1 MIHSIKLT
9 RFKQFRET
17 EVRLQPFSI
26 LMGEN
31 NCGKTTVLQALWLAL
46 SGLHQGKLIG
56 IDRKTLQTKISST
69 GFPMYEI
76 PFVPQGDFSG
86 LFYKRISREGQT
98 YDENSG
104 ALLQITDEKQN
115 SYRLH
120 LRELF
125 RCLNFKLLTPAAE
138 IHNPDIQNY
147 APLLISGFSGLHF
160 QEERVYPAILESKMV
175 SGDTS
180 GIIRNII
187 LDLKQYA
194 PEKYQYL
201 ESLMNDEFG
210 FHIKDIRF
218 RENDERYVYSEYEE
232 REKLDAVGLEFG
244 SSGSGMMQIL
254 QILAV
259 ILRYCPEQTKVVL
272 IDEPEAHLHEDLQ
285 IRFMGIL
292 KKMQKEL
299 GIQIIAAT
307 HSSAVIRNADPEEV
321 IPMIPYAP
329 VNKALR
335 KLEEASAAAVP
346 QDLEVYSLD
355 AYEIGKAKISGKLVF
370 TDRKTMTFLKK
381 KVQMLTV
388 PVIQEWRMGDTEPF
402 EAVAQLKQMT
412 GRKIEVHLV
421 CLSEAFSEEGKEQ
434 LKQQTEGTEII
445 LTFVSAMD
453 SEETLQEVLDMLQAE
468 EKVYRAE
475 EEIQPVQN
483 MRRREYEQMTLL
495 DL

>member
-46 SGLHQGKLIG
+46 SGLHHGKLIG

-115 SYRLH
+115 CYRLH

-125 RCLNFKLLTPAAE
+125 RCLNFKLLTPAQE
-138 IHNPDIQNY
+138 IQNPTIQNY

-160 QEERVYPAILESKMV
+160 QEERVYPAILESKMA
-175 SGDTS
+175 SGGTS
-180 GIIRNII
+180 GIIRNIV

-201 ESLMNDEFG
+201 ETLMNDEFG

-218 RENDERYVYSEYEE
+218 QENDERYVFSEYEE

-259 ILRYCPEQTKVVL
+259 ILRYCPEKTKVVL
-272 IDEPEAHLHEDLQ
+272 IDEPEAHLDENMQ
-285 IRFMGIL
+285 IRFLEIL
-292 KKMQKEL
+292 RNIQKEL
-299 GIQIIAAT
+299 GIQMILSV
-307 HSSAVIRNADPEEV
+307 HSSAVLRNAEPEEV

-329 VNKALR
+329 VNKALY
-335 KLEEASAAAVP
+335 KISGAA
-346 QDLEVYSLD
+346 DHDVYGLD
-355 AYEIGKAKISGKLVF
+355 AYDIGKAKISGKLVF
-370 TDRKTMTFLKK
+370 TDRKTMAFLKK
-381 KVQMLTV
+381 NVKNLTV
-388 PVIQEWRMGDTEPF
+388 PVIPGWRMGDSEPF
-402 EAVAQLKQMT
+402 EAAEILRKMT
-412 GRKIEVHLV
+412 GRTAAIYLV
-421 CLSEAFSEEGKEQ
+421 CLADELSDIEKEQ
-434 LKQQTEGTEII
+434 LQRAAEEKNVV
-445 LTFVSAMD
+445 LTLVSAMD
-453 SEETLQEVLDMLQAE
+453 SEEKWQEISSMLQAE
-468 EKVYRAE
+468 DKIYKAE
-475 EEIQPVQN
+475 EEIQQELKT
-483 MRRREYEQMTLL
+483 RRREYEQMTLL